1 MAVMGGNPP
10 LLLTDSDV
18 DALAREFLRSS
29 YLGPTYAGWSPDRRL
44 DVFLRRN
51 GLSRVADDGDLSNI
65 VLDRIMTQVS
75 VPPRN

>member
-1 MAVMGGNPP
+1 MGANPP

-44 DVFLRRN
+44 DVFLRRK